1 MTTSP
6 EVKEVFV
13 GIDVSKDRL
22 DVAVRPSGEHWS
34 EPNGPT
40 LSDAFVKRLRALQP
54 TLIVV
59 EATGGLEAVLVAT
72 LAQAKLPVVV
82 VNPKRV
88 RDFARASGQ
97 LAKTDQLDADMLA
110 RFGEAIRPPVRPL
123 PDAESERLAALVT
136 RRRQV
141 LDILTSERNRQR
153 TVAGEL
159 RARIAKHLAWL
170 EAEVADLDQELRQSI
185 DQNPAWQALDEV
197 LQSTPSI
204 GPVTSLT
211 LIADLPEL
219 GQVDGQAIAA
229 LVGVAPMNRD
239 SGQKR
244 GKRRTQGGRARVR
257 SVLYMAAL
265 SASRF
270 NPVIRAFYER
280 LLKRGKERKVA
291 LVACMRKLLV
301 ILNAMVKNKQ
311 PWRETAKTEAAA

>member
-6 EVKEVFV
+6 EVFI

-22 DVAVRPSGEHWS
+22 DIAVRPSGEHWS

-40 LSDAFVKRLRALQP
+40 ISGPFVKRLRALSP

-59 EATGGLEAVLVAT
+59 EATGGLEAVLVAE
-72 LAQAKLPVVV
+72 LAQAKLPVAV

-97 LAKTDQLDADMLA
+97 LAKTDQLDADVLA

-123 PDAESERLAALVT
+123 PSAESERLAALVT

-141 LDILTSERNRQR
+141 LDILTGERSRQR
-153 TVAGEL
+153 TVSGAPRE
-159 RARIAKHLAWL
+159 RIAKHIAWL
-170 EAEVADLDQELRQSI
+170 EAEVTDLDQELRQAI
-185 DQNPAWQALDEV
+185 DQNPAWHALDEV

-204 GPVTSLT
+204 GPVTALT

-239 SGQKR
+239 SGKKR
-244 GKRRTQGGRARVR
+244 GKRRTQGGRAHVR

-280 LLKRGKERKVA
+280 LLKRGKEPKVA

-301 ILNAMVKNKQ
+301 ILNAMVKNQQ
-311 PWRETAKTEAAA
+311 PWRKTNQAEAAA